1 MRLNQPWCAL
11 SSIANGPAHVGN
23 VHGRLQP
30 PDNLLVDVSFRS
42 DATAGEA
49 PAGGTCA
56 QPSYRVSRWSAISP
70 CRTSPIVR
78 RYDCASPPKLLPLAT
93 VFRGS
98 RKMSFSWLGRN
109 PAGLTTFLTSPVCP
123 VLSQTVSA
131 QLLKASCSTSMK
143 LGRQF
148 FSAES

>member
-1 MRLNQPWCAL
+1 MRQNQPWCAL

-93 VFRGS
+93 VFRGF
-98 RKMSFSWLGRN
+98 RKMSFSRLGAEPGGTYYIFN
-109 PAGLTTFLTSPVCP
+109 LASLSPAIANSQCP
-123 VLSQTVSA
+123 VIEGVEQYINEVKSTV
-131 QLLKASCSTSMK
+131 L
-143 LGRQF
+143 
-148 FSAES
+148 